1 MAETQEARI
10 EVDQTPYGY
19 EVEKTAIPTMDAEV
33 PVGDTLK
40 PESFDARTSIL

>member
-19 EVEKTAIPTMDAEV
+19 EVAKAAIPTVDAEV
-33 PVGDTLK
+33 PAGDALN
-40 PESFDARTSIL
+40 PE

>member
-19 EVEKTAIPTMDAEV
+19 EVEKAAIQQWMQKYLQV
-33 PVGDTLK
+33 MH
-40 PESFDARTSIL
+40 